1 MRARTADGNE
11 PIHVAA
17 DKGHLELVQW
27 LVRTTKG
34 ENVCAQD
41 GDGWQPL
48 HNAAING
55 HLDVVKWLWGQRGRY
70 TSLGPNPTPTPSS

>member
-1 MRARTADGNE
+1 M
-11 PIHVAA
+11 
-17 DKGHLELVQW
+17 
-27 LVRTTKG
+27 RTTKG